1 MKAGEEAGVC
11 DCLSQRTAYFPCL
24 GWSPPD
30 CPSTNSQK
38 ETISEFKDSL
48 FGICRVYVFI
58 RRGGE
63 KNSVSRPCVYKV
75 NFPYVK
81 YMRMAEVGPAGA
93 AGRQLSVPELL
104 QEVHVSVVLE
114 VEMCSGIYL
123 NAHMKDS
130 LIRWY

>member
-1 MKAGEEAGVC
+1 
-11 DCLSQRTAYFPCL
+11 
-24 GWSPPD
+24 
-30 CPSTNSQK
+30 
-38 ETISEFKDSL
+38 
-48 FGICRVYVFI
+48 
-58 RRGGE
+58 
-63 KNSVSRPCVYKV
+63 
-75 NFPYVK
+75 
-81 YMRMAEVGPAGA
+81 MRMAEVGPAGA